1 VRSMMCSVAAG
12 EIEIMKIK
20 VESSLRG
27 GVVECWSLGL
37 NPYYNTPVFHHST
50 VLCATAHEKQ
60 DNENWYGYA
69 K

>member
-1 VRSMMCSVAAG
+1 M
-12 EIEIMKIK
+12 
-20 VESSLRG
+20 L
-27 GVVECWSLGL
+27 ECWVDA
-37 NPYYNTPVFHHST
+37 YYNTPVFHYST